1 MGVNFQDLAA
11 ITVASLDLELVR
23 LVRGAIRTADISSG
37 KGCNNGILCPEPDIL
52 PRRHLTP
59 EPEYLPRRHIHP
71 TPRYE
76 PRPVIH
82 PTPRVESEPPPA
94 CIPPCPPPSEHKCL
108 PPPWKL
114 AVWNVPIPPPAILKV
129 VQYKTDI
136 PHKGSLLDVFI

>member
-1 MGVNFQDLAA
+1 VGFSDVAALA
-11 ITVASLDLELVR
+11 VATLDLEVVR
-23 LVRGAIRTADISSG
+23 LVRGAIRAADIHG
-37 KGCNNGILCPEPDIL
+37 AKQAGVVVPEPDIL

-59 EPEYLPRRHIHP
+59 EPEYLPRQHIHP

-82 PTPRVESEPPPA
+82 PTPRIECEPPP
-94 CIPPCPPPSEHKCL
+94 PCLPEVPPPSLNPL

-114 AVWNVPIPPPAILKV
+114 AVWNIPIPPRPTLKV
-129 VQYKTDI
+129 VLYKTDI